1 MERKTSGL
9 HRRLMCPIVGTVCL
23 LVSQSP
29 VLAGLPAN
37 PRAASSCFA
46 ERPATSA
53 APAQEEIEELPG
65 RVLEHITRGGEL
77 ARLKRYDEAIE
88 EYKAAIKEARRPV
101 YTAYLNMGS
110 VLFIKEDYAK
120 AAEAYRQAIAAKPAS
135 WQGHYNLGEALY
147 ANQDYAG
154 AEKEYRRVVEL
165 RPGAMAINARH
176 FLGLALYK
184 QGRIDEAIVEYQ
196 AALEQ
201 AGGKHS
207 EAHYNLGIAL
217 LERGQSQA
225 AEREFRLAIEQEK
238 TSWPE
243 AHNNLAKAL
252 VKQQRYREAADEYEA
267 YVKLAPAGTDTQKL
281 QEYIDYLRRKK

>member
-1 MERKTSGL
+1 MRGL

-23 LVSQSP
+23 LVAQSP
-29 VLAGLPAN
+29 ALDGSPAN
-37 PRAASSCFA
+37 PRAAFSCFA
-46 ERPATSA
+46 ELPASSTSLA
-53 APAQEEIEELPG
+53 LQEIEELPG
-65 RVLEHITRGGEL
+65 PVADHITRGDEL
-77 ARLKRYDEAIE
+77 ARLRRYDEAIE
-88 EYKAAIKEARRPV
+88 EYKAAIKKAGRPV

-110 VLFIKEDYAK
+110 VLFDKEDYAK
-120 AAEAYRQAIAAKPAS
+120 AAEAYRQAIAAKPSS
-135 WQGHYNLGEALY
+135 WRGHYNLGEALY

-165 RPGAMAINARH
+165 RPGAIAINARH

-184 QGRIDEAIVEYQ
+184 QGRIDEAIVEYR
-196 AALEQ
+196 AALDL

-217 LERGQSQA
+217 LDREQPQA

-238 TSWPE
+238 ISWPE

-252 VKQQRYREAADEYEA
+252 VKQQRYREAADEYDA